1 MLTQQFVNKLKIEN
15 VTKNKDLTFYF
26 LLKQKNRI
34 EAFKKLRALTFKM
47 SFI

>member
-15 VTKNKDLTFYF
+15 VTKNKDLTFFF